1 MNMHNELRELERRYS
16 ALLEEIQAR
25 ETVLDGLYSELY
37 SIEHEIERR
46 RDLDMLQRSTAAWK
60 EARGI

>member
-1 MNMHNELRELERRYS
+1 MQVELQELERRYS
-16 ALLEEIQAR
+16 VLLEEIQGR
-25 ETVLDGLYSELY
+25 EMVLDGLYSELY
-37 SIEHEIERR
+37 SIEQEIERR